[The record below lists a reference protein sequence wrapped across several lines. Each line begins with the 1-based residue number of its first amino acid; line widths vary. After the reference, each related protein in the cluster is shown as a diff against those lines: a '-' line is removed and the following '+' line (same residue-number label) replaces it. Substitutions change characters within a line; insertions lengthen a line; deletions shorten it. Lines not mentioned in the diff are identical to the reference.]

1 MKING
6 LYTEEQKKSESY
18 YSRATV
24 VEGDLTRFKKFT
36 DKCATANEDV
46 VICFLGG
53 SITWG
58 GNASEPDKTSYPHV
72 VFEWLKKRYPNTNF
86 KFFKQGI
93 PGTGSVIAS
102 ERLERDILSRNPDF
116 VLVEFS
122 VNDGDNPLDKEA
134 YESIIRAM
142 LSHPNAPAVMHLANV
157 HTYGDSS
164 ERMHAEI
171 CRHYGVPLVSLKP
184 ALAEVGPD
192 WMPDTTHPNDEGHQ
206 ILSNMVTMK
215 IADVAANS
223 DEIFGD
229 ISFDLP
235 NAITNAG
242 FVDCKSVSMKDLDIV
257 SLGDWEILEN
267 GSIECHK
274 AGEPLIITVPA
285 SYFMIKYEQRPDF
298 DSTVKVTVDGDEV
311 CDICNRSFFYNVVRE
326 LCLKKEPSSHRV
338 EIKMTEGTKFNISQA
353 YLANFPK

>member
-1 MKING
+1 MKIKG
-6 LYTEEQKKSESY
+6 LYTDEQKSSESY

-24 VEGDLTRFKKFT
+24 VEGDLKRFKKFT
-36 DKCATANEDV
+36 DKCAAAGEDV

-58 GNASEPDKTSYPHV
+58 GNASEPDKTSYPHIV
-72 VFEWLKKRYPNTNF
+72 HRWLEKRYPNTRF
-86 KFFKQGI
+86 QFYKQGI

-102 ERLERDILSRNPDF
+102 ERLERDILCRKPDF
-116 VLVEFS
+116 VVIEFS

-134 YESIIRAM
+134 YESVIRAL
-142 LSHPNAPAVMHLANV
+142 LSHPNAPAIMHLANV

-171 CRHYGVPLVSLKP
+171 CAHYGIPLVSLKP
-184 ALAEVGPD
+184 ALEEVGPD
-192 WMPDTTHPNDEGHQ
+192 WMPDTTHPNDDGHQ
-206 ILSNMVTMK
+206 ILSNMITMK

-223 DEIFGD
+223 GMIFGS
-229 ISFDLP
+229 INFDLP
-235 NAITNAG
+235 EPITTAG
-242 FVDCKSVSMKDLDIV
+242 FVDCQSRDMNKLNIV

-267 GSIECHK
+267 GSVECHK
-274 AGEPLIITVPA
+274 PGEPMVIDVPC

-298 DSTVKVTVDGDEV
+298 DSTVSIKVDGKEV
-311 CDICNRSFFYNVVRE
+311 CTICNRSFFYNIVRE
-326 LCLKKEPSSHRV
+326 LCLEKLPASHRI
-338 EIKMTEGTKFNISQA
+338 EIAMTEGTKFNISQA